1 MSRLAD
7 MDLKEFS
14 KLKKE
19 ALRYLYRKGHLYR
32 RAKAFAPL
40 RRVINDLEKQQEIV
54 SSLYDEASHRGR
66 EATSRKVSD
75 RYY

>member
-1 MSRLAD
+1 MSRLVD
-7 MDLKEFS
+7 IDLKEFS

-40 RRVINDLEKQQEIV
+40 RRVINDLEK
-54 SSLYDEASHRGR
+54 
-66 EATSRKVSD
+66 
-75 RYY
+75 